1 MKRNRGFTLIEL
13 MVVIAILG
21 ILGGSAVQCYRTI
34 QHRSYGSEAAMTI
47 KNLLNAEILY
57 FLDHDEF
64 FPQVGQTLA
73 VFHDDLPVKPEI
85 IQIRDALKVPI
96 PVRHFLDYTITTLPS
111 QVCMVT
117 ISTFN
122 NSFAL
127 FKDGSTSI
135 TGTVDNTGKVD
146 ILY

>member
-1 MKRNRGFTLIEL
+1 
-13 MVVIAILG
+13 
-21 ILGGSAVQCYRTI
+21 VQCYRMMR
-34 QHRSYGSEAAMTI
+34 HRACGSVATCI
-47 KNLLNAEILY
+47 LRQLLDGQIMYYLENEK
-57 FLDHDEF
+57 F

-85 IQIRDALKVPI
+85 IQIRDALNVTI
-96 PVRHFLDYTITTLPS
+96 PVGHFLDFTITTLPGWT
-111 QVCMVT
+111 CLVT
-117 ISTFN
+117 VSSAG

-146 ILY
+146 ML

>member
-1 MKRNRGFTLIEL
+1 MNRNRGFTLIEL

-21 ILGGSAVQCYRTI
+21 ILGATAVQCYRTI
-34 QHRSYGSEAAMTI
+34 QRRACGSEANCMLRD
-47 KNLLNAEILY
+47 LLNAEIIY
-57 FLDHDEF
+57 FLDYDKF

-85 IQIRDALKVPI
+85 IQIRDALNVTI
-96 PVRHFLDYTITTLPS
+96 PVDHFLDFSITTIPG
-111 QVCMVT
+111 QTCMIT
-117 ISTFN
+117 ISSFN

-146 ILY
+146 IL

>member
-1 MKRNRGFTLIEL
+1 MNRNRGFTLIEL

-21 ILGGSAVQCYRTI
+21 ILSGTAVQCYRTI
-34 QHRSYGSEAAMTI
+34 QHRSYGSEAAMML
-47 KNLLNAEILY
+47 KNLLNAEIIY

-73 VFHDDLPVKPEI
+73 VFHDDLPIKPEI
-85 IQIRDALKVPI
+85 IQIRDALNVII
-96 PVRHFLDYTITTLPS
+96 PVGHFLDFTITTLPGWTS
-111 QVCMVT
+111 MVT
-117 ISTFN
+117 ISSFN

-146 ILY
+146 IL

>member
-21 ILGGSAVQCYRTI
+21 ILGATALQCYRSI
-34 QHRSYGSEAAMTI
+34 QHRSYGSEAAMLL
-47 KNLLNAEILY
+47 KNLLNAEIIY

-73 VFHDDLPVKPEI
+73 VFHNDLPVKAEI
-85 IQIRDALKVPI
+85 IQIRDALNVTI
-96 PVRHFLDYTITTLPS
+96 PVDHFLDFTITNLPGET
-111 QVCMVT
+111 CMIT
-117 ISTFN
+117 ISSFN

-135 TGTVDNTGKVD
+135 TGTVDNAGKVHT
-146 ILY
+146 L

>member
-1 MKRNRGFTLIEL
+1 MRIGRGDTC
-13 MVVIAILG
+13 ILR
-21 ILGGSAVQCYRTI
+21 Q
-34 QHRSYGSEAAMTI
+34 
-47 KNLLNAEILY
+47 LLDAEIIY
-57 FLDHDEF
+57 FMDHDEF
-64 FPQVGQTLA
+64 FPQVDQTLA

-96 PVRHFLDYTITTLPS
+96 PVRHFLDFTITNLPGET
-111 QVCMVT
+111 CMIT
-117 ISTFN
+117 ISSFN

-146 ILY
+146 ML

>member
-13 MVVIAILG
+13 MVAIAILG
-21 ILGGSAVQCYRTI
+21 ILGATAVQCYRTI
-34 QHRSYGSEAAMTI
+34 KHRACGSEAKCML
-47 KNLLNAEILY
+47 KDLLAAEIIY

-73 VFHDDLPVKPEI
+73 VFHDDLPIKPEI
-85 IQIRDALKVPI
+85 TQIKDALKIPI
-96 PVRHFLDYTITTLPS
+96 PVGHFLDFTITTIPGPT
-111 QVCMVT
+111 CMVT
-117 ISTFN
+117 ISSAG

-135 TGTVDNTGKVD
+135 TVTVDKTGKVD
-146 ILY
+146 VL

>member
-34 QHRSYGSEAAMTI
+34 QHRSYGSEAAMML
-47 KNLLNAEILY
+47 KNLLNAEIIY

-64 FPQVGQTLA
+64 FPQVGETLA
-73 VFHDDLPVKPEI
+73 VFHDDLPIKPEI

-96 PVRHFLDYTITTLPS
+96 PVGHFLDFSITTLPGET
-111 QVCMVT
+111 CIIT
-117 ISTFN
+117 ISSFN

-135 TGTVDNTGKVD
+135 TGTVNNTGKVD
-146 ILY
+146 ML

>member
-1 MKRNRGFTLIEL
+1 MNRNRGFTLIEL

-21 ILGGSAVQCYRTI
+21 ILGATALQCYRTI
-34 QHRSYGSEAAMTI
+34 QHRSYGSEAAMML
-47 KNLLNAEILY
+47 KNLLDGEIMY
-57 FLDHDEF
+57 FLENDKF

-85 IQIRDALKVPI
+85 IQIRDALNVTI
-96 PVRHFLDYTITTLPS
+96 PVDHFLDSTITTLPG
-111 QVCMVT
+111 QTCMIT
-117 ISTFN
+117 ISSFN

-135 TGTVDNTGKVD
+135 TGTVDKTGKVD
-146 ILY
+146 IL